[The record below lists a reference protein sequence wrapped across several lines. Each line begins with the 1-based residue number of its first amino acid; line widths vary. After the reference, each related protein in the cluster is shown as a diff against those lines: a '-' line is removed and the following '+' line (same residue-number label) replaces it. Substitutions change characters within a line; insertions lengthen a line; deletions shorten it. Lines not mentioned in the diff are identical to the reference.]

1 MPTPELFHFKVS
13 HFNEKAR
20 WALDY
25 KGVEHVRHSLLP
37 GPQKPKMQKLSG
49 QQQTPVLRCGDDVV
63 AGSAAIIDYLER
75 RFPEPRLYPRDDAT
89 LRRAISVQARFDAEV
104 GPAIRLA
111 MFHDLLLDP
120 SYFVSMFTI
129 GQPFFARVGYRA
141 IFPVVSLV
149 MRREMKI
156 TAENAEAARVATRR
170 GLDFVAEESRA
181 TGYLAGDAFSV
192 ADLAAAS
199 LLAPA
204 VEIDPSPFAYP
215 KPFCSRLRAWWD
227 SWREHPGT
235 AWVRS
240 MYERHRGASRE
251 ISAAA

>member
-1 MPTPELFHFKVS
+1 MLTV
-13 HFNEKAR
+13 
-20 WALDY
+20 
-25 KGVEHVRHSLLP
+25 
-37 GPQKPKMQKLSG
+37 
-49 QQQTPVLRCGDDVV
+49 
-63 AGSAAIIDYLER
+63 
-75 RFPEPRLYPRDDAT
+75 
-89 LRRAISVQARFDAEV
+89 
-104 GPAIRLA
+104 
-111 MFHDLLLDP
+111 
-120 SYFVSMFTI
+120 
-129 GQPFFARVGYRA
+129 GQPFLARVGYRA

-181 TGYLAGDAFSV
+181 TGYLAGDSFSV